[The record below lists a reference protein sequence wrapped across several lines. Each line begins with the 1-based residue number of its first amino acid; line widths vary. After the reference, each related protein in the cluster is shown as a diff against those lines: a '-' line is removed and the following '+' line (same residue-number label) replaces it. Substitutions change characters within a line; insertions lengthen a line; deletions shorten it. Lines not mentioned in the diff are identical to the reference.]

1 MRWQDFSL
9 EPYGSDGWSHY
20 SFECLLRLA
29 SERGAST
36 AKEKAG
42 GKHWFLAKTYDRSVK
57 VKWSLISFLG
67 VHSIPSGKAA
77 LLRNLAGHAIRF
89 KRTSDPLDWITP
101 QSGGD
106 ETRLTAARELIQ
118 YRLDRSFLAL
128 YRSFKE
134 RAWNEIRGQAKK
146 KYLTAP
152 ESTAREE
159 RRLKDFGVFP
169 ARIVDRAKAVAP

>member
-106 ETRLTAARELIQ
+106 ETRLTAGILLCYPMAFSSPVATKPGFELVNTTW
-118 YRLDRSFLAL
+118 
-128 YRSFKE
+128 K
-134 RAWNEIRGQAKK
+134 
-146 KYLTAP
+146 
-152 ESTAREE
+152 
-159 RRLKDFGVFP
+159 
-169 ARIVDRAKAVAP
+169 